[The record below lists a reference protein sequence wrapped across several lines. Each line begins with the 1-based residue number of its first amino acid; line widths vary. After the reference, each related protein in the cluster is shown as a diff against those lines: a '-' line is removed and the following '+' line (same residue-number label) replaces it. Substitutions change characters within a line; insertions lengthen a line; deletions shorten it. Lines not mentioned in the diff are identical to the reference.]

1 MESRN
6 MFRLKTI
13 NCFIKSLLILVI
25 IVLCVLNEV
34 THYVGTNVTIAIT

>member
-13 NCFIKSLLILVI
+13 KPLLILVI

-34 THYVGTNVTIAIT
+34 THYVGINVAIAIT